1 MWLTA
6 CKGTLARSLI
16 ANRDGIGGPHEY
28 QKAGRMM
35 DGSNRWSTLRVSH
48 MGWEAASASGIRKVR
63 PDRPPGRFLL
73 HCIALY
79 WSGLGSGIL
88 WDSVGSSLFFHLES
102 AGACT
107 SVST

>member
-1 MWLTA
+1 
-6 CKGTLARSLI
+6 
-16 ANRDGIGGPHEY
+16 
-28 QKAGRMM
+28 MM

-48 MGWEAASASGIRKVR
+48 RGWEAASASGIRKVR